1 MEKWIKWTAK
11 LRWAFLAVWLALAA
25 ASVLV
30 MPDLQEIVKRTE
42 QNFLPA
48 DSESLQA
55 NRLLNRINPEAGA
68 ASSGVIVLSRDG
80 GLLESDIEWMNGML
94 GELEQHKAQIGISG
108 ILTERTQPEL
118 KDQFR
123 SEDGTTL
130 LAIVNLPYS
139 DLDDATMAAINEIQ
153 AYLDQAPE
161 GTQAAL
167 TGSAPI
173 TQQFQQS
180 SQDGLRKTEI
190 LTVGLVLIIL
200 LFVFRSPVAPLIP
213 LVTIGIS
220 LVLSRGLIAAAT
232 DWGLPVS
239 NFTESF
245 LIAVLFG
252 AGTDY
257 CILMIQRFREEL
269 AKDGDRIA
277 ALSRTLRG
285 VGKTIL
291 FSGSTVFAAFFLIGF
306 ARFGLYQSAAGVAIG
321 VVVTLV
327 CGMTLVPALLLLLGR
342 GVFWPMKVRA
352 GQGHGE
358 SKWWGAAAKLA
369 SKRSVLV
376 IAVVAIVLAPLT
388 MLFKGERTF
397 DDLAEIDPSLGSVTG
412 FRQVERAFGSGE
424 VFPVSIAIEA
434 GESMR
439 TPAALA
445 ALEVASADAMRVA
458 GVKEVRSAVRPLGKQ
473 LTELT
478 VPDQLGKTNEAIGK
492 LKDGVNDVS
501 AGLEEASGQLVGSQ
515 DQLRQLEDG
524 LRQMAAR
531 TEEAQQG
538 AGKLQQG
545 LQQSAD
551 GASRLAEGL
560 QGVNS
565 AAASMGADIEKL
577 IAEHP
582 ELANDPNV
590 LAIAAKQQAL
600 AQSLSTIAAS
610 AAPLSQGLIG
620 MVPALG
626 QLGDGLGQ
634 LTDGQRQAAQGVASF
649 QGGMGKLTDGL
660 RQGTDGLNQVAD
672 GLGQVQE
679 AQENIAA
686 EGKLQIGGWVLPQ
699 EALATDSFK
708 QALDYYVSDDG
719 LVTRFDVILADNPY
733 SEQAMDTVSRVTDA
747 LRQSLSASFIPDAKA
762 YASGTSARYNELRDI
777 SLNDFLSTGALVLA
791 GIALV
796 LILLLRS
803 ILAPL
808 YVLASLGFNYLVTMG
823 ILEFLFVR
831 VLGYPG
837 LSWSVSFFIF
847 LIIVALGVDYSI
859 FLMARFK
866 EEYRTGGVRAAMTK
880 AMTTTGTVIVSAA
893 VIMGGTFGALG
904 FSGVLTLVQIGVG
917 TLIGLLLYA
926 VIFMALVVPS
936 FSFLFGEANWWPFN
950 RRSTQARTQSHSAET
965 ADSDRQLTVDA

>member
-1 MEKWIKWTAK
+1 MDKWIKWTAK
-11 LRWAFLAVWLALAA
+11 LRWAFLAAWIAIAA

-42 QNFLPA
+42 QNFLPS

-55 NRLLNRINPEAGA
+55 TRLLNRINPESRA
-68 ASSGVIVLSRDG
+68 ASSGVIVLNRDG
-80 GLLESDIEWMNGML
+80 GLQESDIDWMNGML
-94 GELEQHKAQIGISG
+94 SELEQNKAQIGVSS
-108 ILTERTQPEL
+108 ILTEQTQPEL

-123 SEDGTTL
+123 SQDGTTM

-139 DLDDATMAAINEIQ
+139 DLDDATLAAINDIQ
-153 AYLDQAPE
+153 TYLDQAPK
-161 GTQAAL
+161 GARAAL

-180 SQDGLRKTEI
+180 SQDGLKKTEI
-190 LTVGLVLIIL
+190 LTVGLVLVIL

-220 LVLSRGLIAAAT
+220 LVISRGLIAAAT

-269 AKDGDRIA
+269 AKDGDRLA

-285 VGKTIL
+285 VGKTIV
-291 FSGSTVFAAFFLIGF
+291 FSSSTVFAAFFLIGF

-321 VVVTLV
+321 VVVTLA

-342 GVFWPMKVRA
+342 AVYWPMKIGA

-358 SKWWGAAAKLA
+358 SRWWGGAAKLA

-376 IAVVAIVLAPLT
+376 IIVVAIVLAPLT
-388 MLFKGERTF
+388 MLFKGQRTF
-397 DDLAEIDPSLGSVTG
+397 DDLAEIDPALGSVTG

-434 GESMR
+434 GASMR
-439 TPAALA
+439 TPSALA
-445 ALEVASADAMRVA
+445 ALEIASGDAMRVP

-478 VPDQLGKTNEAIGK
+478 VLDQLGKTNEAIGK
-492 LKDGVNDVS
+492 LKEGVTDVGS
-501 AGLEEASGQLVGSQ
+501 GLEDANRQLSGSR
-515 DQLRQLEDG
+515 DQLQQLEGG
-524 LRQMAAR
+524 LQEMASQTEDAR
-531 TEEAQQG
+531 QG
-538 AGKLQQG
+538 ADKLQQG

-551 GASRLAEGL
+551 GASRFAEGTRSL
-560 QGVNS
+560 SS
-565 AAASMGADIEKL
+565 AAVSLGGDIDKL

-582 ELANDPNV
+582 ELAQDPSL

-600 AQSLSTIAAS
+600 AKGLSTIAVGAV
-610 AAPLSQGLIG
+610 PLSQGLIG

-626 QLGDGLGQ
+626 QLGDGLSK
-634 LTDGQRQAAQGVASF
+634 LADGQRQAAQGVASF
-649 QGGMGKLTDGL
+649 QAGMGKLTDGL
-660 RQGTDGLNQVAD
+660 RQGTDGLNQVAN
-672 GLGQVQE
+672 GLGQVQQ

-686 EGKLQIGGWVLPQ
+686 AGKSQIGGWVLPE
-699 EALATDSFK
+699 EALTTDSFK

-747 LRQSLSASFIPDAKA
+747 LRQSLSASVIPEAKV
-762 YASGTSARYNELRDI
+762 YASGTSARYNELRDL
-777 SLNDFLSTGALVLA
+777 SLDDFLRTGALVLA

-866 EEYRTGGVRAAMTK
+866 EEYRIGGVKAAMTK

-904 FSGVLTLVQIGVG
+904 LSGVLTLVQIGVG

-926 VIFMALVVPS
+926 VVFMALVVPS

-950 RRSTQARTQSHSAET
+950 RRRRAAVPQAEEASGELLRG
-965 ADSDRQLTVDA
+965 